1 MRRILAVFA
10 LIFMGFVGVV
20 SPSLV
25 SAVEL
30 NQTICG
36 DEAQARRDIEPEIC
50 ADIEGSQS
58 ATAVNPLYGP
68 EGIVTRAIFGLSLA
82 IGVVAILVIII
93 GGIKMTT
100 SNGDANKVKSARD
113 QVLYAVVGLIVAGL
127 AQAIV
132 WLVLRKIGLK
142 E

>member
-30 NQTICG
+30 NQTICDG
-36 DEAQARRDIEPEIC
+36 GGVEPEIC
-50 ADIEGSQS
+50 GDIEGSQS
-58 ATAVNPLYGP
+58 PTAVNPLYGP
-68 EGIVTRAIFGLSLA
+68 EGIVTRAIYGLSLA

-93 GGIKMTT
+93 GGIKMTL
-100 SNGDANKVKSARD
+100 SSGDAGKVKGARD
-113 QVLYAVVGLIVAGL
+113 QVIYACVGLIVAAL

-132 WLVLRKIGLK
+132 WFVLRKIGV
-142 E
+142 